1 MKRFLITSLAVISTA
16 AASLAEDTTPL
27 EAAGLTF
34 QYPSAWTKSATTS
47 MMRVATLEAK
57 VEGAEK
63 PLEVAFFSF
72 GAAGGVKAN
81 VDRWLGQFAP
91 EPKAESKVEE
101 IDAGGTKVTLVAA
114 TGTYNDGPPMGAK
127 TPKADYTLLG
137 AIIPAGENNVFIKL
151 TGPKDA
157 VAKLND
163 IFRKLAT
170 SPFAK

>member
-1 MKRFLITSLAVISTA
+1 MKHILATTFVALGLA
-16 AASLAEDTTPL
+16 AAVLAADTTPL

-34 QYPSAWTKSATTS
+34 KYPAAWTKSATTS

-57 VEGAEK
+57 VEGVEK

-91 EPKAESKVEE
+91 EPKIESKVEE
-101 IDAGGTKVTLVAA
+101 IDAGGTKITLVTA

-127 TPKADYTLLG
+127 TPKADHTLLG

-157 VAKLND
+157 VAKLAD
-163 IFRKLAT
+163 AFKQLAA

>member
-1 MKRFLITSLAVISTA
+1 MKLLLTATFIALGLA
-16 AASLAEDTTPL
+16 AAPAADTTPL

-34 QYPSAWTKSATTS
+34 KYPSAWTKSATTS

-57 VEGAEK
+57 VEGVEK

-72 GAAGGVKAN
+72 GAAGGIQAN
-81 VDRWLGQFAP
+81 VERWLGQFAP
-91 EPKAESKVEE
+91 EPKLESKVEE
-101 IDAGGTKVTLVAA
+101 IDAGGTKVTLVSA

-127 TPKADYTLLG
+127 TPKTGFSLLG

-151 TGPKDA
+151 TGPKEH
-157 VAKLND
+157 VALLAEA
-163 IFRKLAT
+163 FRKLAS

>member
-1 MKRFLITSLAVISTA
+1 MKHILATTLLALGLA
-16 AASLAEDTTPL
+16 AAAPAADTTPL

-34 QYPSAWTKSATTS
+34 KYPATWTKSANTG

-63 PLEVAFFSF
+63 PLEIAFFSF
-72 GAAGGVKAN
+72 SAAGSVQAN

-91 EPKAESKVEE
+91 EPKVESKVEE
-101 IDAGGTKVTLVAA
+101 LDAGGTKVTLVTA
-114 TGTYNDGPPMGAK
+114 TGTYNDGPMMGAK
-127 TPKADYTLLG
+127 TPKADYMMLG
-137 AIIPAGENNVFIKL
+137 AIVPAGENNVFIKL

-157 VAKLND
+157 VGKLAEA
-163 IFRKLAT
+163 FKQVAT